1 MAQPKIEK
9 NTLDKMK
16 LCCRQND
23 PLPTTPKPSLDP
35 KKVMLCTSWEWKGV
49 LYHELLLENQMIN
62 SNKYASQL
70 DKPKAAVPV
79 KHLKLVN
86 RKHIIFH
93 QDSARRHVSLMTR
106 LKLLQLDWK
115 AWLSPSFL
123 HSSLLVF
130 AKFS

>member
-1 MAQPKIEK
+1 
-9 NTLDKMK
+9 
-16 LCCRQND
+16 
-23 PLPTTPKPSLDP
+23 
-35 KKVMLCTSWEWKGV
+35 MLCTSWEWKGV

-123 HSSLLVF
+123 PSFIFFGLCKILLMEKNFSSLEDCKGHLAQF
-130 AKFS
+130 ETIKSLGKMEL